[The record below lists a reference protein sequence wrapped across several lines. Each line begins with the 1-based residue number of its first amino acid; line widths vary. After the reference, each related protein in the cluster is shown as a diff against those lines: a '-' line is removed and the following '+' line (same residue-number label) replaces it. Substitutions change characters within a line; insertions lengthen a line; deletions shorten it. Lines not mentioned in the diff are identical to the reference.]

1 MLRRSIGLWVVIVSF
16 TGIGMFL
23 LKHEVQTRKSEL
35 DSLHERIVENQ
46 GTIRV
51 LRAEW
56 SHLNQP
62 ARIEALTRKYL
73 GFRPTESHQLISITE
88 FTTRQKIDS
97 AKRQ

>member
-1 MLRRSIGLWVVIVSF
+1 VSF

-46 GTIRV
+46 ETIRV

-62 ARIEALTRKYL
+62 ARIEVLTRKHL
-73 GFRPTESHQLISITE
+73 GFRPTESHQLIGINE
-88 FTTRQKIDS
+88 FIARQKMDS
-97 AKRQ
+97 GERQ